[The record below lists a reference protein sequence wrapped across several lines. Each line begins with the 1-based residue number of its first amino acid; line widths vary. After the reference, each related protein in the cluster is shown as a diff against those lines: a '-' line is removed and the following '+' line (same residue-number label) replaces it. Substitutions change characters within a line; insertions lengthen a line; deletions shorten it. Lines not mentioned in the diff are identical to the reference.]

1 MKEENTMI
9 ENVGSLWLSDG
20 SIYPLQLGSNLVG
33 RLSGIYKNDIG
44 INTDDVFMGR
54 QHFVIEVA
62 INKFGYC
69 EYIVSDNK
77 SKNGTYVVFA
87 ANNTKKVLSSGDKVY
102 LKNGDII
109 AAGKTI
115 LKLRTVN
122 KQIGDM
128 QNTAVNSSD
137 KTRIGG

>member
-9 ENVGSLWLSDG
+9 ESVGSLWLPDG
-20 SIYPLQLGSNLVG
+20 SIYSLQLGPNLIG

-54 QHFVIEVA
+54 QHFIIDVIL
-62 INKFGYC
+62 NKSGYC
-69 EYIVSDNK
+69 EYIISDNK

-87 ANNTKKVLSSGDKVY
+87 ANNTKKVLSPSDKVY
-102 LKNGDII
+102 LKNGDSI

-122 KQIGDM
+122 KRIGDVQDM
-128 QNTAVNSSD
+128 ADPSD
-137 KTRIGG
+137 KTQIGG

>member
-1 MKEENTMI
+1 MREENTNI

-20 SIYPLQLGSNLVG
+20 STYPLQLGLNLVG

-44 INTDDVFMGR
+44 INTEDVFMGR
-54 QHFVIEVA
+54 QHFVIEVVL
-62 INKFGYC
+62 NKFGYC
-69 EYIVSDNK
+69 EYIISDNQ

-87 ANNTKKVLSSGDKVY
+87 ANNTKKVLSPKDKVY
-102 LKNGDII
+102 LKNGDTI

-122 KQIGDM
+122 KRIGDV
-128 QNTAVNSSD
+128 QDITADSSD
-137 KTRIGG
+137 KTQVGG